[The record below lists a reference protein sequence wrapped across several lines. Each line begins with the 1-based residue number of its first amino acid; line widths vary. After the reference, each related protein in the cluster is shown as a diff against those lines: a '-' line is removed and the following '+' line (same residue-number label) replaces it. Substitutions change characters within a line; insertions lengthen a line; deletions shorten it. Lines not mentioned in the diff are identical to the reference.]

1 MILAGAKCLG
11 SEVTLSISIHYK
23 EVLYYVTLIE
33 SSTSSALVN
42 QVCFTAH
49 S

>member
-33 SSTSSALVN
+33 SFNIFSFSQPSLLHST
-42 QVCFTAH
+42 
-49 S
+49 